1 MIRKKI
7 QMKMAF
13 LQSTNISET
22 KRGAKKKCMVRYG
35 ANVPKITCAEFG
47 PKMFIRVRVK
57 AANIMYYAIGESAS
71 FLRRECYR
79 TP

>member
-22 KRGAKKKCMVRYG
+22 KRGAKKKCINGMEQMSQRLSVPNLGPNVHLG
-35 ANVPKITCAEFG
+35 A
-47 PKMFIRVRVK
+47 
-57 AANIMYYAIGESAS
+57 S
-71 FLRRECYR
+71 
-79 TP
+79 